1 MLGRALRCLFRLWWS
16 RTGPRSSQPTA
27 TPRRGLGLTQRGGS
41 FVLVG
46 FGAVL
51 GLPTIL
57 RAQLHRPE
65 HGFSHT
71 GELCH
76 EAGPFSRRYGTWFA
90 CARRP
95 GGWRRRGWGLFSRF
109 QATSCLL
116 RASGWPQWGL
126 NPFFNGFGLGR
137 NCFWDFRCPNR
148 TRSSTLNVQ
157 RSFTW
162 LVCIWSHCLCSFLFH
177 WNLSHLFA
185 IFQPFR
191 TIGLKAMGFEFLCS
205 RALDNWRSFWDLGT
219 GSHCI
224 KWFALSRIPGC
235 LLPCRDNLRRLRFGG
250 YFLLLRWLT
259 RLGWFRIQG
268 GCYWLGFR
276 CSP

>member
-1 MLGRALRCLFRLWWS
+1 MPFQALMIQDRATFQSTHGDSQTRPRTFPTWRLVCPRWFWS
-16 RTGPRSSQPTA
+16 CAWPSHHPES
-27 TPRRGLGLTQRGGS
+27 
-41 FVLVG
+41 
-46 FGAVL
+46 
-51 GLPTIL
+51 
-57 RAQLHRPE
+57 QLHRPE

-162 LVCIWSHCLCSFLFH
+162 LVASGAIVCAVFSFTG
-177 WNLSHLFA
+177 
-185 IFQPFR
+185 IFPISLPFSSPLGPSVEGYGVWVPVLQSSGQLAFVLGPWDWIPLHKVIR
-191 TIGLKAMGFEFLCS
+191 TFPHPWLPPS
-205 RALDNWRSFWDLGT
+205 
-219 GSHCI
+219 
-224 KWFALSRIPGC
+224 LSRQLEKTQIWR
-235 LLPCRDNLRRLRFGG
+235 LLS
-250 YFLLLRWLT
+250 
-259 RLGWFRIQG
+259 
-268 GCYWLGFR
+268 
-276 CSP
+276 SPEVAHQTGLI